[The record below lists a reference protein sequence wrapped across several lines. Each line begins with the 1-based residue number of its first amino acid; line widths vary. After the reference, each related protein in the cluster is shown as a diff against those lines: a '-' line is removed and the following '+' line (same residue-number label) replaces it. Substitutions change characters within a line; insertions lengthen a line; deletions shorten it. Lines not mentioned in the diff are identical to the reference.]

1 MPSNIKIFNF
11 KGLKGLMLA
20 VMLAALMSD
29 LTSVFNSAATLFTI
43 DIYQQFK
50 KNASNLQLMIV
61 GRVFVLF
68 MVAVG
73 IAWIPIIMNMQG
85 GQLYIYI
92 QSIAAYLSPPIAA
105 VYVLAVIWKR
115 ANENG
120 AFYGLMVGMVTGV
133 IRMILDFIWI
143 GNEITM
149 LF

>member
-1 MPSNIKIFNF
+1 
-11 KGLKGLMLA
+11 ML
-20 VMLAALMSD
+20 S
-29 LTSVFNSAATLFTI
+29 
-43 DIYQQFK
+43 
-50 KNASNLQLMIV
+50 MIV